1 MGVFLVAG
9 PAVRRVPSVYSDVMH
24 DLFVPARRTAASA
37 ILGLLAVGIAGCD
50 PNITDKDIIYLPF
63 SRIQELYAKSQGDS
77 PKAALFIDPRAKQD
91 FDAGHIR
98 GAVNLSLRQVNP
110 KRDRDPELEKYDILI
125 VYGDNPGSAPAKA
138 MVKRLLLLDYD
149 DVKWFPGG
157 LEEWREN
164 KLPIEPPTPPAVEAS
179 QPGDTAAPR

>member
-1 MGVFLVAG
+1 
-9 PAVRRVPSVYSDVMH
+9 MH
-24 DLFVPARRTAASA
+24 DLFVPVRRGFRTAFL
-37 ILGLLAVGIAGCD
+37 ILAAVALPGCD

-63 SRIQELYAKSQGDS
+63 SRIQELHAKSQGSS
-77 PKAALFIDPRAKQD
+77 PRSALFIDPRAKQD
-91 FDAGHIR
+91 YDAGHIR
-98 GAVNLSLRQVNP
+98 GAINLSLRQVNP
-110 KRDRDPELEKYDILI
+110 KRDRDPELEKYDVLI

-164 KLPIEPPTPPAVEAS
+164 KLPIDPPRAPDASPDHPPVPAK
-179 QPGDTAAPR
+179 